1 MLKVMPRTAGRI
13 VIAVLHQHCCSLGE
27 RRTGS
32 WHISGLGRWREAAV
46 GKKAELGW
54 CHITQE
60 WLRRALVGRVISHA
74 WRAPPGDF
82 RFCACGPTLIPTVM
96 RVASLFTAVQSW
108 PSHRTRHGTRVI
120 EAQRAARARVLV
132 LVEVV
137 RGLLSNS
144 IAR

>member
-82 RFCACGPTLIPTVM
+82 RFCACGPTLIAPSFIPNPSPLPSLLTPLLICLDRFLNIQPS
-96 RVASLFTAVQSW
+96 RVSCGCPQLPACCFKHS
-108 PSHRTRHGTRVI
+108 TRV
-120 EAQRAARARVLV
+120 L
-132 LVEVV
+132 
-137 RGLLSNS
+137 
-144 IAR
+144 

>member
-82 RFCACGPTLIPTVM
+82 RFCACGPTLIRQAGRFSALSPD
-96 RVASLFTAVQSW
+96 
-108 PSHRTRHGTRVI
+108 
-120 EAQRAARARVLV
+120 
-132 LVEVV
+132 
-137 RGLLSNS
+137 GLHEL
-144 IAR
+144 